1 MPPFSDTANW
11 KPLENGCRCFI
22 FSQSET
28 RKQLQFR
35 NFNHQRLAWRPLQG
49 FQLRIGSGFK
59 GRPVCSSLF
68 TVQMSWIGNMMRNSE
83 GFFFLFGIF
92 SSMAKN
98 GRDASHQIRRY
109 RQFLHQK
116 IRITRRI
123 CLRKQTQMQISRIWT
138 IRRRNNRRR
147 STTFWKKPAWI
158 WSCNPR
164 QAITKV
170 FVLWTRSNPHCKEPK
185 NGPWR
190 KNKPLILR
198 GRPLSL
204 HLRLHL
210 QALECSQQAAL
221 AACFM

>member
-1 MPPFSDTANW
+1 MAADVSYFLSLRQESNSNSEILITKDLLGGLSKISNSESDLGSKVGLFVRLYSPFRWVES
-11 KPLENGCRCFI
+11 
-22 FSQSET
+22 
-28 RKQLQFR
+28 
-35 NFNHQRLAWRPLQG
+35 
-49 FQLRIGSGFK
+49 
-59 GRPVCSSLF
+59 V
-68 TVQMSWIGNMMRNSE
+68 NMMRNSE
-83 GFFFLFGIF
+83 GFFLFGIF
-92 SSMAKN
+92 SSMEKN

-123 CLRKQTQMQISRIWT
+123 CLRKQTQMRISRIWT
-138 IRRRNNRRR
+138 IRRRR

-190 KNKPLILR
+190 KNKPLILQ

-210 QALECSQQAAL
+210 QAPECSQQAAL